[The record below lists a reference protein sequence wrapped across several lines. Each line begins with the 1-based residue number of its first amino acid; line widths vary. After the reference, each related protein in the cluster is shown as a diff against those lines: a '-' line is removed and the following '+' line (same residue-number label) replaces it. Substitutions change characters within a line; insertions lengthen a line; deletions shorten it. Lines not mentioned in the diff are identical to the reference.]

1 VIVATWIFQATPKDF
16 RIDDFV
22 KTSPSE
28 CLWRVSRYQRELRLG
43 DTVFLWR
50 AKGNTNIEGG
60 IFGRAEIIRTA
71 ILIAPDFAQQ
81 DFWISTSDKYSK
93 EPRAL
98 LGAISLNDSCNPIC
112 RTTLMNDP
120 ITGNLSILSQAQG
133 TNFRVSEPEARRL
146 VALLQSHRTPFSRDD
161 LSTVLAAY
169 VGAGMPPPEK
179 VVPAIAV
186 EVAIKIGRT
195 VPLVRGEMEEFAKLC
210 HDDPRVTSYAPPLRL
225 AVWKERATIMTAG
238 APPA

>member
-71 ILIAPDFAQQ
+71 IVIAPDFAQQ
-81 DFWISTSDKYSK
+81 DFWISTSDKHSK

-120 ITGNLSILSQAQG
+120 ITGNLSEA
-133 TNFRVSEPEARRL
+133 EARRL

-161 LSTVLAAY
+161 LSAVLAAY

-195 VPLVRGEMEEFAKLC
+195 VPLVRGEMEEFAILC